1 MLVGTVL
8 LLSMN
13 LVRIIT
19 LYYAGIHFPNAF
31 ETLHVEVW
39 QAVFI
44 FVPIVLWVIWERF
57 VARRSVQGFIVAT

>member
-1 MLVGTVL
+1 MIRFV

-13 LVRIIT
+13 LVRLIS
-19 LYYAGIHFPNAF
+19 LYYAGVYVPSLF
-31 ETLHVEVW
+31 EALHVEVW

-57 VARRSVQGFIVAT
+57 AAQGRTLGVKLAT